1 MDEESLRLLKEL
13 VALDTTNIED
23 PVRGHFEKRHHEEA
37 AQFIVSRAKALGL
50 QARIWDALEDLH
62 GGKKLFAQPR
72 PNVILDLERG
82 KARTLLLLA
91 HYDVVPVPEEQLKR
105 WKSDPHI
112 LTPRED
118 GRLYGR
124 GSNDDLGSGVVS
136 GLTALRHLSQKKD
149 LQVNVRMIVCCD
161 EETGGAGGIE
171 ALREHD
177 MALPPKSPDRFIHG
191 DLAILPDGSPY
202 VAAGSSGVTFI
213 EVAVPLQT
221 TLSQYLRVVQGAIDF
236 HRVAV
241 TWTSALRSPPEPSGP
256 PPHEYITGRA
266 TVTKMDLT
274 FAEGKG
280 NAPCHLL
287 KAHANSEAAN
297 QIPATV
303 TVTLGG
309 SEEASGAFLKFL
321 HERVKPPFRVETQ
334 KSSKGLALDIVGRSG
349 HGGYPHRAANP
360 VPETVRLLS
369 EAVRRGVLEDEPV
382 KEGAMTLDL
391 RSPPEME
398 SASAY
403 GIFESHFRALQT
415 DVAGVTAI
423 VPPGRA
429 RSGYFLSPTDPVA
442 LRIQK
447 LFTEVSGRPI
457 GIYGEYG
464 GTDASALRNITTPDG
479 KPLPAVVLGSM
490 DQAANM
496 HDAEE
501 SLDPNR
507 FREVVDLLV
516 RLAENPP

>member
-1 MDEESLRLLKEL
+1 MDEESLCLLKEL

-23 PVRGHFEKRHHEEA
+23 PVRGHFEKRHHNEA
-37 AQFIVSRAKALGL
+37 VHLIVSRAKALGL
-50 QARIWDALEDLH
+50 NARIWDAREELP

-72 PNVILDLERG
+72 PNVILDLKRG
-82 KARTLLLLA
+82 KARTLLVLA
-91 HYDVVPVPEEQLKR
+91 HYDVVPVPEEQLRR
-105 WKSDPHI
+105 WKSDPHV

-136 GLTALRHLSQKKD
+136 GLTALRQLSKKKD
-149 LQVNVRMIVCCD
+149 LQVNVRMIICCD

-177 MALPPKSPDRFIHG
+177 LTLPPNSPDRFIRG
-191 DLAILPDGSPY
+191 DLAVLPDGSPY

-213 EVAVPLQT
+213 EVAVPPQT
-221 TLSQYLRVVQGAIDF
+221 ALSQYLRVVQGTIDF
-236 HRVAV
+236 HRVAE
-241 TWTSALRSPPEPSGP
+241 TWISALRSPPEPSGP
-256 PPHEYITGRA
+256 PPHEHITGRA

-274 FAEGKG
+274 FAEGKPKG
-280 NAPCHLL
+280 PCQLL
-287 KAHANSEAAN
+287 KVHANSEAAN

-303 TVTLGG
+303 TVMLGG
-309 SEEASGAFLKFL
+309 SEAATRPFLTSL
-321 HERVKPPFRVETQ
+321 QERIRPPFRVESR
-334 KSSKGLALDIVGRSG
+334 KSERGLALDLIGRSG

-369 EAVRRGVLEDEPV
+369 DTLRQGILEDDRV

-415 DVAGVTAI
+415 DVAGATAI

-442 LRIQK
+442 LRIQRV
-447 LFTEVSGRPI
+447 FSEVSGRPI

-464 GTDASALRNITTPDG
+464 GTDASALRDITTPDG
-479 KPLPAVVLGSM
+479 RHLPAVVLGSM
-490 DQAANM
+490 DPAANM

-516 RLAENPP
+516 RLAETPP